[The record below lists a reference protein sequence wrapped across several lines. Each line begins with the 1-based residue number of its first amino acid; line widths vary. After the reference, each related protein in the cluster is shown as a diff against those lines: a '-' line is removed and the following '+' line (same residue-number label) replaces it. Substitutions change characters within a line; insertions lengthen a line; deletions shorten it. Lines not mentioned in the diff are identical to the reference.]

1 VSIKLGGIELFVGP
15 TVLGGADDLDKVVRD
30 FIDGAKQSL
39 LIAVQELD
47 SPAIARSL
55 LAAAARPKVPAN
67 RRDKY
72 VDMQVILEGDYLTEV
87 KAALDPF
94 APGGANEVNRTL
106 HAALL
111 RARIDVITDLNPE
124 IFHQK
129 FVVRDAG
136 TDNAAVLTGSTNF
149 TLTDTG
155 TNPPNGSSGVAGNNL
170 NHVLVLRGKTIT
182 DLYLAE
188 FRRLRAGTFGE
199 LHERVEAKPRELK
212 IGKVRVKPLFAP
224 RHGPEME
231 IMKQMIKAKERVDF
245 AMFTFAKSSGIDD
258 TMIRLVGPELSIR
271 GVVDREQGGQ
281 KWAASADLM
290 AAGVRLYE
298 NKPGTGVRKVHH
310 KLMTIDDRLVIAGS
324 FNYTG
329 PATTLNDENIVVLG
343 NLEETDP
350 AAEAAQRKLAR
361 FARAEIDRIIA
372 EQAVPATA

>member
-15 TVLGGADDLDKVVRD
+15 PVLGGADDLDKAIRD
-30 FIDGAKQSL
+30 FIDGAKQSV

-47 SPAIARSL
+47 SPAIARAV

-67 RRDKY
+67 RRDKF
-72 VDMQVILEGDYLTEV
+72 VDVRVILEGGYLTEV
-87 KAALDPF
+87 KAAADPF

-106 HAALL
+106 HSALL

-136 TDNAAVLTGSTNF
+136 TDNAAVLTGSANF

-155 TNPPNGSSGVAGNNL
+155 TNPPDDPVVAGNNL

-182 DLYLAE
+182 DQYLAE
-188 FRRLRAGTFGE
+188 FNRLRAGTFGD
-199 LHERVEAKPRELK
+199 LHERVEPKPVELR
-212 IGKVRVKPLFAP
+212 IGRVRVKPLFAP

-231 IMKQMIKAKERVDF
+231 IMKQMLKARQRIDF

-258 TMIRLVGPELSIR
+258 TMIRLVGPGLPIR

-281 KWAASADLM
+281 RWAASADLV
-290 AAGVRLYE
+290 AAGAQLYE

-350 AAEAAQRKLAR
+350 VAEANQRRLAEY
-361 FARAEIDRIIA
+361 ARAEIDRIIGTLA
-372 EQAVPATA
+372 RPV

>member
-1 VSIKLGGIELFVGP
+1 V
-15 TVLGGADDLDKVVRD
+15 
-30 FIDGAKQSL
+30 
-39 LIAVQELD
+39 
-47 SPAIARSL
+47 
-55 LAAAARPKVPAN
+55 
-67 RRDKY
+67 
-72 VDMQVILEGDYLTEV
+72 QVILEGDYLTET
-87 KAALDPF
+87 KAAADPF
-94 APGGANEVNRTL
+94 APGGANEVKRTL

-111 RARIDVITDLNPE
+111 RARVDVITDLNPE

-136 TDNAAVLTGSTNF
+136 TANAAVLTGSTNF

-155 TNPPNGSSGVAGNNL
+155 TNPPNGTSGVVGNNL

-182 DLYLAE
+182 DQYLAE
-188 FRRLRAGTFGE
+188 FRRLRAGTFGDV
-199 LHERVEAKPRELK
+199 HERVEPKPRELS

-231 IMKQMIKAKERVDF
+231 IMKQMLKARERIDF

-258 TMIRLVGPELSIR
+258 TMIRLVGPDLPIR

-281 KWAASADLM
+281 GWAASADLVK
-290 AAGVRLYE
+290 AGVQLYE
-298 NKPGTGVRKVHH
+298 NKSGSGVRKLHH
-310 KLMTIDDRLVIAGS
+310 KLMTIDDQLVIAGS
-324 FNYTG
+324 FNYTA

-350 AAEAAQRKLAR
+350 TAKENQRKLAT

-372 EQAVPATA
+372 EHATPV